1 MNPAS
6 SLSFVGIGVC
16 GCNTFAIEQLEDAY
30 GLQCPSLRAFLLV
43 SYQRGDEFLQADNAR
58 LSAGGQATK
67 VV

>member
-1 MNPAS
+1 MTPAS
-6 SLSFVGIGVC
+6 SLSYVWIGVC
-16 GCNTFAIEQLEDAY
+16 GCNTFASEQLEDAY

-43 SYQRGDEFLQADNAR
+43 SYQRVDEFPQADNAR